1 VGLAFGD
8 RNRGPIMFS
17 AFVVSF
23 VAWILIFA
31 ALFSTSRDASI
42 IQGVCWA
49 TSETTFPNGTVMHSY
64 IGIKERVDVVESSI
78 TSYSWDDEHSCDQRS
93 GQLAVYSK
101 DYWSCEECRQT
112 AQAAELWL
120 ITAAITQVFQMTTDL
135 QRTTRYGDL
144 NCQKGMGMITGVWGT
159 YSTLKSLRV
168 FMEACTQRSV
178 EDYMQTR
185 VRHLHIN
192 RTGLSGPVVVES
204 KGGPGMVL
212 LLLATILKLYDVLC
226 HVIVPTPAAK
236 QEPVTEEELCL
247 VDYMARNSD
256 AARCGRIELEEL
268 VVGSAPGED
277 CGQPDQSN

>member
-1 VGLAFGD
+1 
-8 RNRGPIMFS
+8 
-17 AFVVSF
+17 
-23 VAWILIFA
+23 
-31 ALFSTSRDASI
+31 
-42 IQGVCWA
+42 
-49 TSETTFPNGTVMHSY
+49 
-64 IGIKERVDVVESSI
+64 
-78 TSYSWDDEHSCDQRS
+78 
-93 GQLAVYSK
+93 
-101 DYWSCEECRQT
+101 
-112 AQAAELWL
+112 
-120 ITAAITQVFQMTTDL
+120 
-135 QRTTRYGDL
+135 
-144 NCQKGMGMITGVWGT
+144 
-159 YSTLKSLRV
+159 
-168 FMEACTQRSV
+168 
-178 EDYMQTR
+178 MQTR